1 MQGVNDSRRQSSEAA
16 AALPEARVSRRRR
29 APSVVWLVPL
39 LAAVVAGYLVFER
52 IQEFGPKITIRF
64 QDGSGIRTGQTP
76 IKYRGVPI
84 GEVTAVALS
93 PDQRYVLV
101 HARLDRSAA
110 PIAREGS
117 AFWIVRPEVEFGAIT
132 GLNTVISGPEIQV
145 LPGSGAAKSEFVG
158 MDRAP
163 VAYEGKGRRIV
174 LRAARPESLRRNS
187 PVYYRGVEVGV
198 VHDVALGND
207 AAVTEIHVLVRE
219 RYANLVRADSV
230 FWNVSGARVSAGLFK
245 GVDIRVESL
254 RALLAGG
261 IAFATPQ
268 GSSAPAK
275 DGAVFPLHAN
285 PRTEWLHWTP
295 RIALP
300 AKDDP
305 AKPAGTGSGLA
316 LTPPGK
322 T

>member
-1 MQGVNDSRRQSSEAA
+1 MNDPRQPPETA

-29 APSVVWLVPL
+29 APSVVWIVPL
-39 LAAVVAGYLVFER
+39 VAAVVAGYLVFER
-52 IQEFGPKITIRF
+52 IQEFGPAITLRF

-84 GEVTAVALS
+84 GEVTAVELS
-93 PDQRYVLV
+93 PDQKHVLV
-101 HARLDRSAA
+101 RARLERSAA
-110 PIAREGS
+110 PVAREGA
-117 AFWIVRPEVEFGAIT
+117 AFWIVRPEVEIGTIT
-132 GLNTVISGPEIQV
+132 GLGTVISGPEIQV
-145 LPGSGAAKSEFVG
+145 LPGSGAAKSDFVG

-163 VAYEGKGRRIV
+163 VAYEGKGLRIV
-174 LRAARPESLRRNS
+174 LRAASPESLRRNS

-198 VHDVALGND
+198 VHDVALGTD

-219 RYANLVRADSV
+219 RYAKLVRADSV

-254 RALLAGG
+254 RALVAGG

-268 GSSAPAK
+268 RPAAPAK
-275 DGAVFPLHAN
+275 DGTVFPLHGN
-285 PRTEWLHWTP
+285 PRKEWLQWAP

-300 AKDDP
+300 RED
-305 AKPAGTGSGLA
+305 G
-316 LTPPGK
+316 PPLS
-322 T
+322 